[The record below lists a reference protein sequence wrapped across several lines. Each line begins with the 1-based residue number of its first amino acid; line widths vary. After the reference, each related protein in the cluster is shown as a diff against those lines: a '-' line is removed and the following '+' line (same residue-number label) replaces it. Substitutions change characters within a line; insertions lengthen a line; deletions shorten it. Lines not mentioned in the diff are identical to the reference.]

1 MNKTEMNEKIAKML
15 TRMGYAP
22 QFNEDNDVFFRYQL
36 KWVNVLVL
44 SDEYEEHPL
53 LSVSLARIYELD
65 DDNMEERTGAL
76 IISNDMTYEKTLTKV
91 TVDLNIGVVN
101 AYGTVMYT
109 SERALKLYFEALL
122 SGNELGNVSSEFR
135 RRMENLRN
143 IEKERRKEL

>member
-1 MNKTEMNEKIAKML
+1 M
-15 TRMGYAP
+15 
-22 QFNEDNDVFFRYQL
+22 
-36 KWVNVLVL
+36 
-44 SDEYEEHPL
+44 
-53 LSVSLARIYELD
+53 
-65 DDNMEERTGAL
+65 

-135 RRMENLRN
+135 RRMENLR
-143 IEKERRKEL
+143 K

>member
-22 QFNEDNDVFFRYQL
+22 QLNEDNDVFFRYQL

-44 SDEYEEHPL
+44 SDDYEVHPL

-76 IISNDMTYEKTLTKV
+76 IISNDITYEKTLTKV

-101 AYGTVMYT
+101 AYGIVMYT

-135 RRMENLRN
+135 RRMENLR
-143 IEKERRKEL
+143 K